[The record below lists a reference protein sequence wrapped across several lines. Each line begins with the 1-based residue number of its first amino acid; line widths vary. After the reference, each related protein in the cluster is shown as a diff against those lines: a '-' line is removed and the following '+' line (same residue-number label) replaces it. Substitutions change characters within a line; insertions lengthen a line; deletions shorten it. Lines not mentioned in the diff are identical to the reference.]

1 MTLNIRVHERTCLQ
15 ETLGP
20 LETVTDEMLSKFGQV
35 SRIDWSM
42 QDGKPHA
49 IVYLYTAMYESA
61 ENLRDLFVRL
71 LGGASKVAGIART
84 CTEDER
90 SHDLQWCIELSF
102 K

>member
-1 MTLNIRVHERTCLQ
+1 MSLKITVHERFDEDRQLS
-15 ETLGP
+15 P
-20 LETVTDEMLSKFGQV
+20 LEQVTTDMLSKFGQV

-71 LGGASKVAGIART
+71 LGGASKVAGIARK

>member
-20 LETVTDEMLSKFGQV
+20 LETVMDEMLSKFGQV

-42 QDGKPHA
+42 QDGKPYA

-71 LGGASKVAGIART
+71 LGGDSKVAGIARK

-90 SHDLQWCIELSF
+90 SHALQWCIELSF